1 MKKLHTIKIIGT
13 TVFATAMTM
22 ASFAYAN
29 TNENIAFRTVIEA
42 KGGTVTYDDTLI
54 IMEQKSIL

>member
-42 KGGTVTYDDTLI
+42 KGGTMI
-54 IMEQKSIL
+54 H